1 LTRLCSLL
9 TEYMQEL
16 PESAKQMVGSVY
28 ATLMKEEDLREVS
41 EHLLSNATNREEP
54 SSVSC

>member
-1 LTRLCSLL
+1 
-9 TEYMQEL
+9 MQEL